1 MLKMVYVYNNVQK
14 EDLLLIC
21 NKHYILVLVIVENQ
35 IHLNMEIHN
44 LNHNNVLKIV
54 LQLNIN
60 MFKIIF
66 VYKNV
71 LVIQLHKVIYVISIV
86 IKMIINIIYTIIIL
100 VQLIVPYH
108 LLDQKVDKDMFVM
121 INVNIVQYI
130 FHKVM

>member
-14 EDLLLIC
+14 EDLLLIY
-21 NKHYILVLVIVENQ
+21 NRHYILVLVIVENQ
-35 IHLNMEIHN
+35 VHLNMEIHY

-71 LVIQLHKVIYVISIV
+71 LVILLHKVIYVISIV

-100 VQLIVPYH
+100 VQLIVHYH
-108 LLDQKVDKDMFVM
+108 LLDQRVDKDMFVM